1 MTGIGKHKIVK
12 IGCGDFHSAALNE
25 KGELYTWGGGGS
37 HFNKGQCGHGTFND
51 SENPDTVVGMKG
63 RRILDFA
70 CGGYHTL
77 CIVEE
82 TENTNSVYSW
92 GSGYYGQLGN
102 KEVSSAQTD
111 GRQSHRGRG
120 LGAWSQEPGP
130 EHQARGPPRQ

>member
-1 MTGIGKHKIVK
+1 MK

-37 HFNKGQCGHGTFND
+37 HFNKGQCGHGTFSD

-77 CIVEE
+77 CVVEE
-82 TENTNSVYSW
+82 TEHTCAVYSW

-102 KEVSSAQTD
+102 KEVRSADSD
-111 GRQSHRGRG
+111 GRQPHAGRG
-120 LGAWSQEPGP
+120 LL
-130 EHQARGPPRQ
+130 PRSEVA